1 MHQYYLL
8 LQVLR
13 LDWTGMYA
21 GSREAVRVEKNSIIT
36 KEHLGR
42 GVDICVEKLI
52 NLRRALKFYST
63 SLREGH

>member
-1 MHQYYLL
+1 
-8 LQVLR
+8 
-13 LDWTGMYA
+13 MYA